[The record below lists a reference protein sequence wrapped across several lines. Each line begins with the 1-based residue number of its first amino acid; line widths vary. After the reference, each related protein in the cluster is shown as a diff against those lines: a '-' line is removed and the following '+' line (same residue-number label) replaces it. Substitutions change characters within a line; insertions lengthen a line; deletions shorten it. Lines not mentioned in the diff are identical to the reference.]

1 MCRTDNHM
9 DIRSA
14 SAAAVLL
21 LSCLTASA
29 GKYEYGLKIT
39 TYPSPSK
46 DFTGLLLEG
55 GKGIDARRDVFRME
69 FDLYNRADNEFGTVF
84 RIITDKGD
92 NIDLMYNID
101 MDNVHYP
108 ILVTGEYVHDLRVG
122 IPMGKWIPVSISLNT
137 RSGEISLSYNGESIT
152 VKDAG
157 TKGARSFRIAFGH
170 CQIPGYT
177 LDDVASVTL
186 RDIIIYKGNKLK
198 RHWDLSIH
206 DGDIC
211 HDNAKGSP
219 AKAVNP
225 HWLVDQYISWH
236 PVFEGSYSS
245 EPSIAFDPAG
255 VFWISC
261 DGKTLD
267 CYDVRK
273 GTMHAVTAA
282 GGAFP
287 ANAPNQ
293 MVWKDGLI
301 AYNLDENTSAL
312 FNAGK
317 HIWEGGRE
325 STRDHDYWNNAVCFW
340 DRERAV
346 VSFGGYGHYHYN
358 NALAILYPDNH
369 NRDKKVRIAD
379 IAPRYGS
386 SVGIIED
393 TLYVLGGRGNLS
405 GNQALSP
412 RYYYDLHAINLRT
425 MKAEKLWE
433 IEKMDYP
440 FILSESMI
448 YNESEDCFHVFSSLD
463 GGQLIK
469 IRRDRPGFESVS
481 LSAGFGGNSQYTNYN
496 IYLDESGRKLY
507 ATMTRAQVS
516 GESSVLIKEMNYP
529 PVAMQLLH
537 QSKNTDKGEKENRTA
552 LWVMLGIAF
561 TVFLTFGTNGVVL
574 YLKRRKKKSEA
585 ALSINADRKY
595 YDFSRN
601 SICFFGGFSVHDS
614 GGNDITPL
622 FTPNLKALTIL
633 LILHSDKEGPG
644 ISSGKLNRTLWSYK
658 PEDAANNNRNVY
670 ISKLRGI
677 LEKMDGF
684 TITNRNKLW
693 SIEMSPAAKCDW
705 LEVKRLFA
713 NTEDSENVSRIVEL
727 LLRGAMLPNSEFDW
741 LDSYK
746 GDFSNITIDILS
758 RLFDAESI
766 SDELKIRV
774 ANTIF
779 MHDFL
784 NEEALRAK
792 CRILYKDGKT
802 GLAKTTYDNFCKN
815 YKSSLGM
822 EYEEDFKKIIS

>member
-1 MCRTDNHM
+1 M

-29 GKYEYGLKIT
+29 EKYEYGLKIT

-46 DFTGLLLEG
+46 DLTGLLLEG
-55 GKGIDARRDVFRME
+55 GKGLDAKGDEFRME
-69 FDLYNRADNEFGTVF
+69 FDLYNRNDNVFGTIF

-101 MDNVHYP
+101 MDNIHYP

-122 IPMGKWIPVSISLNT
+122 IPMDKWIPVSINLNP
-137 RSGEISLSYNGESIT
+137 RNGEITLTYNGESIT

-170 CQIPGYT
+170 CLIPGYT
-177 LDDVASVTL
+177 LDDVASVSL
-186 RDIIIYKGNKLK
+186 RDIIIYRGNKLK

-211 HDNAKGSP
+211 RDNVKGSP

-225 HWLVDQYISWH
+225 HWLVDQYISWC
-236 PVFEGSYSS
+236 PVFEGNYGS

-261 DGKTLD
+261 DGKTID
-267 CYDVRK
+267 RYDVRERTK
-273 GTMHAVTAA
+273 KTVIAK

-301 AYNLDENTSAL
+301 AYNLDENTSSV
-312 FNAGK
+312 FNEGK
-317 HIWEGGRE
+317 LVWDGGAE
-325 STRDHDYWNNAVCFW
+325 STRDHDYWNNAVCLW
-340 DRERAV
+340 EREGAV

-358 NALAILYPDNH
+358 NALAILYPDDH
-369 NRDKKVRIAD
+369 NKDKKIKIGD
-379 IAPRYGS
+379 ISPRYGAS
-386 SVGIIED
+386 IGIIED

-412 RYYYDLHAINLRT
+412 RYYFDLHAINLRT

-433 IEKMDYP
+433 LENMDNY
-440 FILSESMI
+440 FIFSESMI
-448 YNESEDCFHVFSSLD
+448 YNQSEDCFYVFSSLE
-463 GGQLIK
+463 GGQLVK
-469 IRRDRPGFESVS
+469 IRRDSPGFESVS
-481 LSAGFGGNSQYTNYN
+481 MPAGFDGNSQYTNYN
-496 IYLDESGRKLY
+496 IYLDRSGRKLY
-507 ATMTRAQVS
+507 ATMTRSQVS
-516 GESSVLIKEMNYP
+516 GESSVSIKVMNYP

-537 QSKNTDKGEKENRTA
+537 QRKNTGNGEKENRAA
-552 LWVMLGIAF
+552 LWVILAIA
-561 TVFLTFGTNGVVL
+561 LTGFITLGTNGVVL
-574 YLKRRKKKSEA
+574 YLRRRRKKSEA
-585 ALSINADRKY
+585 GLNISTDRKY

-601 SICFFGGFSVHDS
+601 SICFFGGFSVRDRE
-614 GGNDITPL
+614 GNDITPL

-633 LILHSDKEGPG
+633 LILHSDKEGSG

-658 PEDAANNNRNVY
+658 PEEAANNNRNVY

-693 SIEMSPAAKCDW
+693 SIEMAPEGKCDW
-705 LEVKRLFA
+705 LEVKKLFEKA
-713 NTEDSENVSRIVEL
+713 EDSENVSRIVEL

-758 RLFDAESI
+758 KLFDAESI
-766 SDELKIRV
+766 SDDLKIRV

-792 CRILYKDGKT
+792 CQILYKDGKT

-822 EYEEDFKKIIS
+822 EYEVDFKNIIS